1 MTLTSRQLSRQ
12 APNKCSDW
20 WNNQKWMTICNE
32 GIGLLL
38 IVSNLFSFLNS
49 PGAKYLVKKNFG
61 NHTRSRVKFQILL
74 FSWTISNNF
83 QDFGVQLPWQ
93 IVWITSIIL
102 QINTPVVTYSISSD
116 YAEFKLEYQTAPVS
130 PA

>member
-1 MTLTSRQLSRQ
+1 
-12 APNKCSDW
+12 
-20 WNNQKWMTICNE
+20 MTICNE

-61 NHTRSRVKFQILL
+61 NHTRSGVKFQILL

-83 QDFGVQLPWQ
+83 QDFGVQLP
-93 IVWITSIIL
+93 
-102 QINTPVVTYSISSD
+102 
-116 YAEFKLEYQTAPVS
+116 
-130 PA
+130 